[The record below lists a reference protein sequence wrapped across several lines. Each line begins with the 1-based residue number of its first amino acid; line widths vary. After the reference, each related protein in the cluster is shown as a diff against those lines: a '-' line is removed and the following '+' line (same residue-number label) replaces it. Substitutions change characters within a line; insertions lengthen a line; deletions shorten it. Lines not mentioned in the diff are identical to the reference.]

1 MTISGM
7 MCLRK
12 QIHAWRT
19 AMKRF
24 LKRHEDRISGTIAGF
39 DRVLFRG
46 NLSSICHLEGMDKFL
61 SSQRVLYKDFKPFVE
76 KVSNRVKEQ
85 AKQMA
90 AAEQRPYLYLTS
102 SQGSKEERARQI
114 MERDQ
119 INEGLD
125 LYPRLRGAVLV
136 VWN

>member
-76 KVSNRVKEQ
+76 KVSNRVKRTGQ
-85 AKQMA
+85 ANGSSRA
-90 AAEQRPYLYLTS
+90 APLPLS
-102 SQGSKEERARQI
+102 HFVARL
-114 MERDQ
+114 
-119 INEGLD
+119 EGRESAANYGTRSD
-125 LYPRLRGAVLV
+125 
-136 VWN
+136 